1 MRLNKADFMTRSL
14 DLAFA
19 ALADPTRRELLK
31 RLGHRPQPVVDLCK
45 GFPIS
50 QPAISKHLRV
60 LREAGLV
67 DLKKRGREHVYH
79 LSSSGFADMHAYLK
93 SVSAL
98 WADTLQAFAD
108 YIEDQE

>member
-1 MRLNKADFMTRSL
+1 MTRSL

-31 RLGHRPQPVVDLCK
+31 RIAHRPQPVVELCA

-60 LREAGLV
+60 LREAGLI

-79 LSSSGFADMHAYLK
+79 LASDGFTDMHAYLE
-93 SVSAL
+93 SVRAM

-108 YIEDQE
+108 YVENRE